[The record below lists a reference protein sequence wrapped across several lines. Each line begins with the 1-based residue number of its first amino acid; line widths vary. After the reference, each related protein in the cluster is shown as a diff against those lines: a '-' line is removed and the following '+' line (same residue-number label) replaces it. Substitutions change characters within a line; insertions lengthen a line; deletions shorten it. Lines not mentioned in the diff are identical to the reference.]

1 MGLKSTRGRVSDVDV
16 AVDGT
21 PLPYAAFEALQEELT
36 AFHAPPLSD
45 ACAVVLRNATPGEHT
60 VAVTVRPRSFDD
72 PQMHVAIAQL
82 MVV

>member
-1 MGLKSTRGRVSDVDV
+1 LRRSRRSSQRSTRR
-16 AVDGT
+16 
-21 PLPYAAFEALQEELT
+21 
-36 AFHAPPLSD
+36 LSD